1 MKIRKQHLFLLPVV
15 STLYFFYKGYKFI
28 GMYIDDFFQ
37 TIRLMTVEEREIY
50 FEKHETEKAACKE
63 QAEMIALAFIS
74 MVIYWFIFGAESSLN
89 VITKLCGAL
98 VYQTVIEL
106 WHVAQHL
113 QMVFHNIKG

>member
-28 GMYIDDFFQ
+28 
-37 TIRLMTVEEREIY
+37 EIY
-50 FEKHETEKAACKE
+50 IEKHETEKAACKE